1 MENPIHVQTT
11 VNAPL
16 ATVWE
21 CWNGAEH
28 IPGWSFASDDWGAKA
43 VENNLTVGGTL
54 TNTLFAKDGS
64 MSFDFTAV
72 YTEVVPMQHLA
83 FTLGDNRCVTVDF
96 TETPEGIVVSERFEA
111 ENTHSREMQEQGWQA
126 FLNNFKKYVESL

>member
-1 MENPIHVQTT
+1 MDNPIHVQTI

-43 VENNLTVGGTL
+43 VENNLTVGGSMI
-54 TNTLFAKDGS
+54 NTLFAKDGS
-64 MSFDFTAV
+64 MSFDFTAI
-72 YTEVVPMQHLA
+72 YTQVEPMRRLA
-83 FTLGDNRCVTVDF
+83 FTMGDDRRVTVDF
-96 TETPEGIVVSERFEA
+96 TETPDGVVVSEHFEA
-111 ENTHSREMQEQGWQA
+111 ENTHSREMQQQGWQA
-126 FLNNFKKYVESL
+126 FLDNFKTYVENL